1 MLHIRTP
8 LILHPGLSTATRRIW
23 LKLENLQP
31 SGSFKLR
38 GMGLLCTHAAEQGK
52 KKVVC
57 PSGGNAGLATAVA
70 AAVLG
75 LKAIIVVPHFTP
87 EITRARIAKT
97 GAEVIVHGK
106 LWDEA
111 NQRALELAQDADTE
125 YVPAFDHP
133 TLWEGHSTMV
143 DEILEDC
150 PQVDTIVT
158 SVGGGGLLAGVLT
171 GLERHGRTDC
181 RIVACETQGAASFAA
196 AIKAGHPV
204 KLPEIKTIASS
215 LGASQVASWPVEHIG
230 NFQHQ
235 SVVLSDADAIM
246 GVVRYAD
253 DMRQLVEPAC
263 GVSLA
268 VAYLDH
274 PAIAH
279 AHDVV
284 IVVCGGVSIS
294 AEMVAGWEKSLIPA

>member
-8 LILHPGLSTATRRIW
+8 LILHSTLSTTSRRIW

-38 GMGLLCTHAAEQGK
+38 GMGLLCSQAAAQGK
-52 KKVVC
+52 RKVVC

-70 AAVLG
+70 AASLG
-75 LKAIIVVPHFTP
+75 LQACIVVPHTTP
-87 EITRARIAKT
+87 EATRARIRRT

-106 LWDEA
+106 VWDEA
-111 NQRALELAQDADTE
+111 NQRARELASAADTE

-133 TLWEGHSTMV
+133 VLWEGHSTMI

-150 PQVDTIVT
+150 PQVDTVVT
-158 SVGGGGLLAGVLT
+158 SVGGGGLLAGILT
-171 GLERHGRTDC
+171 GLLRHDRRDC
-181 RIVACETQGAASFAA
+181 RIIACETRGAASFAA
-196 AIKAGHPV
+196 AVEAGHPV
-204 KLPEIKTIASS
+204 RLSKIDTVATS
-215 LGASQVASWPVEHIG
+215 LGAAQVAEWPVQHIG
-230 NFQHQ
+230 EFDHECL
-235 SVVLSDADAIM
+235 VLSDDDAIM
-246 GVVRYAD
+246 GVVRYASD
-253 DMRQLVEPAC
+253 LRQLVEPAC

-274 PAIAH
+274 PALAE
-279 AHDVV
+279 ARDVV

-294 AEMVAGWEKSLIPA
+294 AQLVAGWARLVG